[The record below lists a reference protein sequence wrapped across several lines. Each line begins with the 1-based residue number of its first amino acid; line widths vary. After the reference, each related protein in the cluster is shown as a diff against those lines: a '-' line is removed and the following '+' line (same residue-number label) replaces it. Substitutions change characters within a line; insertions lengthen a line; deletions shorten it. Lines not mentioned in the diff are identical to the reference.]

1 MRRLSTVSVLSILL
15 LASCAMS
22 RPASMEVCDCQ
33 RTVRVPDKAFRD
45 WLIDNGLALKAHGKY
60 LRATPEGCAATKLEC
75 YDQGIR
81 SLEGIELFPQL
92 EQLTCSDN
100 PISELNVNALPRL
113 QRLYGVNL
121 PLERFEADSCHD
133 LRVIQLSHTLLDTLD
148 LTPFPFL
155 ESLFCIYSP
164 LRAIDLAPCPHLRT
178 LYIRFTH
185 IREVDLTPCHD
196 FWQLHALDTPLRAV
210 TVTNEQY
217 LSETLRVSV
226 EDTVKIIVKQQ
237 EIPKH
242 QPTSTSY

>member
-15 LASCAMS
+15 LASCATS
-22 RPASMEVCDCQ
+22 RHASMEVCDCQ
-33 RTVRVPDKAFRD
+33 RAVRVPDKAFRT
-45 WLIDNGLALKAHGKY
+45 WLLDNGLALKAHGKY
-60 LRATPEGCAATKLEC
+60 LRATAEGCAATELEC
-75 YDQGIR
+75 YNQGIR
-81 SLEGIELFPQL
+81 SLDGIELFPQL

-113 QRLYGVNL
+113 QRLYGINL

-148 LTPFPFL
+148 LTPFPLL
-155 ESLFCIYSP
+155 ESLLCIYSP
-164 LRAIDLAPCPHLRT
+164 MRAIDLDPCPNLRT

-185 IREVDLTPCHD
+185 IRHVDLTPCHD
-196 FWQLHALDTPLRAV
+196 FWQLHALDTPLRTV

-226 EDTVKIIVKQQ
+226 EDSVKIIVKQ
-237 EIPKH
+237 
-242 QPTSTSY
+242 

>member
-33 RTVRVPDKAFRD
+33 RAVRVPDKAFRT
-45 WLIDNGLALKAHGKY
+45 WLLDNGLAVRAHGKY
-60 LRATPEGCAATKLEC
+60 LRATAEGCAATELEC

-100 PISELNVNALPRL
+100 PITSLDVNALPRL

-133 LRVIQLSHTLLDTLD
+133 LRVIQLSHTHLDTIN
-148 LTPFPFL
+148 LTPFPHL
-155 ESLFCIYSP
+155 ESLLCIYSP
-164 LRAIDLAPCPHLRT
+164 LRAIDLAPCPNLCS

-185 IREVDLTPCHD
+185 IRHVDLTPCHD
-196 FWQLHALDTPLRAV
+196 FWQLHALDTPLRTV
-210 TVTNEQY
+210 TVTNEQC

-226 EDTVKIIVKQQ
+226 EDSVKIIVKQ
-237 EIPKH
+237 
-242 QPTSTSY
+242 